1 MKPTRAVTPP
11 YLRAGDKVGIVCTAR
26 KTGRLEID
34 HAVRKLKSW
43 KLEPVIGNSVGASLN
58 QFAGDDWFRARDV
71 QWMMENPEIRAIF
84 CARGGYG
91 TVRIVD
97 KLTYAPLVK
106 NPKWMI
112 GFSDVTVLHSHIHSQ
127 LNIETVHGPM
137 AINFKSSS
145 KDSLNSLRDVLFGKK
160 VSYKVKSHSLNIF
173 GKGKGQLVGGNLSV
187 LYSICGSRS
196 DISTKGKILLLEDL
210 DEYLYH
216 VDRMMMQ
223 LKRTN
228 KLRNLA
234 GMIVGGFTKMKDN
247 ETPYGM
253 NALEIIHDHAKEYG
267 YPVAFGFPS
276 GHIMDNRAM
285 ILGRQVTLDVSAKG
299 SSVNFGTV

>member
-26 KTGRLEID
+26 KTGRPEID

-43 KLEPVIGNSVGASLN
+43 KLEPVIGNSVGVSLN

-71 QWMMENPEIRAIF
+71 QWMMENPEIKAIF

-97 KLTYAPLVK
+97 KLSYKPLEK

-137 AINFKSSS
+137 AINFKASSR
-145 KDSLNSLRDVLFGKK
+145 DALDSLRDVLFGRK
-160 VSYKVKSHSLNIF
+160 VRYKVKSHKLNVE
-173 GKGKGQLVGGNLSV
+173 GKAKGQLVGGNLSV
-187 LYSICGSRS
+187 LYSISGSRS
-196 DISTKGKILLLEDL
+196 DISTEGKILFLEDL

-223 LKRTN
+223 MKRNN
-228 KLRNLA
+228 KLRKLA
-234 GMIVGGFTKMKDN
+234 GLIVGGFTKMKDN

-253 NALEIIHDHAKEYG
+253 NALEIIHEHTKDYG
-267 YPVAFGFPS
+267 YPVAFGFPA
-276 GHIMDNRAM
+276 GHISDNRAL
-285 ILGRQVTLDVSAKG
+285 IIGRKAQLAVTGAG
-299 SSVNFGTV
+299 SRLEFS